1 MTILLKIVDEK
12 HCSVV
17 QDFPDLLRTAYDLC
31 SQYSDVRYFDKTPKL
46 KKE

>member
-1 MTILLKIVDEK
+1 MTILLIIVTEK
-12 HCSVV
+12 HCIVG